1 MGCPNCWGE
10 FFTRGLGLFFTILAV
25 LIILYMVYAVIFMG
39 LFNI

>member
-1 MGCPNCWGE
+1 MWCPKCCGE